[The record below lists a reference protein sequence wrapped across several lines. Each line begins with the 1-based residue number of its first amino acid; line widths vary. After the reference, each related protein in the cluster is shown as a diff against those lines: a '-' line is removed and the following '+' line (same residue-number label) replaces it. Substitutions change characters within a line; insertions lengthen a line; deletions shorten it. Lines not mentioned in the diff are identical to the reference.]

1 MLFTNPN
8 NIYKIL
14 RGIIQKELALV
25 KGISIWKV
33 TEIDSSNYTVNIR
46 DLNFKQLQYTEVPIL
61 GMGMG
66 HYKGI
71 LKFPE
76 VDDLVLVAF
85 LGGTSLKPIV
95 LGTLLDSFT
104 QSPDGVIQINA
115 NELFITQKTY
125 GSIIFIKAD
134 NTIEMRVPDS
144 TGDLTKGARMR
155 LSPDGSWKLFNKDNY
170 GIECDSSG
178 NVTIRGVTV
187 NHTQTAGT
195 F

>member
-1 MLFTNPN
+1 MFVNPN
-8 NIYKIL
+8 SIYKIL
-14 RGIIQKELALV
+14 KGIIQKELALV

-33 TEIDSSNYTVNIR
+33 TEIDSATYTVNIR
-46 DLNFKQLQYTEVPIL
+46 DLNFKQLEYKNVPIL
-61 GMGMG
+61 GIGMG

-71 LKFPE
+71 FKFPE

-85 LGGTSLKPIV
+85 LGGTSLQPV
-95 LGTLLDSFT
+95 MLGSLIDTYT
-104 QSPDGVIQINA
+104 QNPDGVIRINT

-134 NTIEMRVPDS
+134 NTIEIKVPDS
-144 TGDLTKGARMR
+144 TGDLTKGARMK
-155 LSPDGSWKLFNKDNY
+155 LSPDGSFKVFNKDNY

-178 NVTIRGVTV
+178 NITIRGVTV
-187 NHTQTAGT
+187 NHTTTPGT

>member
-14 RGIIQKELALV
+14 KGIIQKELALV

-33 TEIDSSNYTVNIR
+33 TEINKEQYTVNIR
-46 DLNFKQLQYTEVPIL
+46 DLNFKQIQYTEVPLLGL
-61 GMGMG
+61 GMG
-66 HYKGI
+66 HWKGI
-71 LKFPE
+71 LKYPE

-85 LGGTSLKPIV
+85 LGGTSLQPIV
-95 LGTLLDSFT
+95 LGTLLDAYT
-104 QSPDGVIQINA
+104 QNPDGVIQIDA
-115 NELFITQKTY
+115 NELFITQKTF

-155 LSPDGSWKLFNKDNY
+155 LSPDGSFKLFNKDNY
-170 GIECDSSG
+170 GIECDSAG